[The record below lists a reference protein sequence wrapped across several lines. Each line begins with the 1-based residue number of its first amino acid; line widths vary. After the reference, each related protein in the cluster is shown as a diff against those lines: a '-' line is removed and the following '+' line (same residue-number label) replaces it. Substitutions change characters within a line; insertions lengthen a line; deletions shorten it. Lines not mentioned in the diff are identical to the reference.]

1 MSLAAMAGYEI
12 GVQIC
17 EGLEV
22 TNDRPSVE
30 RGDWFRTAVGKNTV
44 AACIVSLVMDGLETS
59 LEEHIL
65 ALLMMFGKAVC
76 L

>member
-1 MSLAAMAGYEI
+1 MIDQVLNGAI
-12 GVQIC
+12 GS
-17 EGLEV
+17 GLLLE
-22 TNDRPSVE
+22 
-30 RGDWFRTAVGKNTV
+30 KNTV

-65 ALLMMFGKAVC
+65 ALFMMFGKAVC